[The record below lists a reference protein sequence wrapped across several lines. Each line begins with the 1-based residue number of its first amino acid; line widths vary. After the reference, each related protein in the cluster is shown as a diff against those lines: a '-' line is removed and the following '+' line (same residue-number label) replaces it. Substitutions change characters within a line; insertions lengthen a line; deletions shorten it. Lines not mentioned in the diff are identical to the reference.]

1 MDRQPPVEYASV
13 GMRTE
18 IRGQVSAVQRQRI
31 AYLMQLQASR
41 NGVLDK
47 AERDELTALQKLAGI
62 APDAPISLVNK
73 WAAGLLGASIPNSLQ
88 RSMTPPRSGRQAMLD
103 TLAMKYPRRPMS
115 GRQAIVELYR
125 QRMLWDLSPKQR
137 ELQRMKDRWAP

>member
-31 AYLMQLQASR
+31 AYLMQLEASR
-41 NGVLDK
+41 NGLLDK
-47 AERDELTALQKLAGI
+47 AEKDELTALQRLAGI

-73 WAAGLLGASIPNSLQ
+73 WAAGLLGATVPNSLQ
-88 RSMTPPRSGRQAMLD
+88 RSMDQRQRELELMRMRWPRQ
-103 TLAMKYPRRPMS
+103 PMS
-115 GRQAIVELYR
+115 GRQAAVELRR
-125 QRMLWDLSPKQR
+125 QSMMPGLTPRQR
-137 ELQRMKDRWAP
+137 ELWRMRETWAS